1 MNAMT
6 FEQLPLQ
13 FGLFDWIEWE
23 QTRLASD
30 IYEERLQMLEYA
42 DQAGFFGYHLAEHH
56 ITPLS
61 LAPSP
66 GLFLTAAAQRTRRI
80 RLGPL
85 VYLLPFYNP
94 LRLLHEICMLDH
106 LSRGRLELGV
116 GRGIV
121 PMEAEKF
128 HVKEEESWDM
138 FREALDL
145 LTTAFTSD
153 SLNFEGKYYAYKD
166 VRLWMH
172 PLQQPYPPLWYA
184 SGNIDTVPWMAQQ
197 GLNTAHGLEPAAAT
211 KPHFDLYKRLW
222 LEHRDDRKRLNHHV
236 KAPKLGLIRHVY
248 VAPTDTQAVQ
258 DCRAAFNAWFY
269 NINFLWAQAGSNRLE
284 FISNFDKLLDTGV
297 LIAGSPPTVREQVR
311 REVEGSGINY
321 FCSIFAFGDLS
332 HAQVM
337 ASMRLFVQ
345 EVIPAFIS
353 HAG

>member
-1 MNAMT
+1 MNET
-6 FEQLPLQ
+6 RLEQLPLQ

-23 QTRLASD
+23 DRRPASD
-30 IYEERLQMLEYA
+30 IFEERLQMLEYA
-42 DQAGFFGYHLAEHH
+42 DRAGFFCYHLAEHH

-66 GLFLTAAAQRTRRI
+66 GLFLAAAAQRTHRI

-94 LRLLHEICMLDH
+94 LRLVQEICMLDH
-106 LSRGRLELGV
+106 LCQGRLELGV

-145 LTTAFTSD
+145 LLTAFTSD
-153 SLNFEGKYYAYKD
+153 LLNFEGTYYSYKD
-166 VRLWMH
+166 IRLWMR
-172 PLQQPYPPLWYA
+172 PMQQPYPPLWYA
-184 SGNIDTVPWMAQQ
+184 SGNINTVPWMAQQ

-211 KPHFDLYKRLW
+211 KPHFDLYKQLW
-222 LEHRDDRKRLNHHV
+222 QEHRDNPKRLNNHV
-236 KAPKLGLIRHVY
+236 KTPKLGLIRHVY
-248 VAPTDTQAVQ
+248 AAPSDAQAEQ
-258 DCRAAFNAWFY
+258 ECRAAFKAWFY
-269 NINFLWAQAGSNRLE
+269 NINFLWAQAGSNRLD

-297 LIAGSPPTVREQVR
+297 LIAGSPQTVRERVE
-311 REVEGSGINY
+311 REVNESGINY

-345 EVIPAFIS
+345 EVMPAFIH
-353 HAG
+353 HAA

>member
-1 MNAMT
+1 MNEMA
-6 FEQLPLQ
+6 FEQSPLQ

-23 QTRLASD
+23 QIRLARD

-42 DQAGFFGYHLAEHH
+42 DQAGFFCYHLAEHH

-106 LSRGRLELGV
+106 LSRARLELGV

-128 HVKEEESWDM
+128 HIKEEEGWEM
-138 FREALDL
+138 FREGLDL

-153 SLNFEGKYYAYKD
+153 SLNFQGKYYAYKD

-184 SGNIDTVPWMAQQ
+184 SGNINTVPWMAQQ
-197 GLNTAHGLEPAAAT
+197 GLNTAHGLEPAAVT

-222 LEHRDDRKRLNHHV
+222 LDHRHDPKRLNHHV

-248 VAPTDTQAVQ
+248 VAPTDGQAVR
-258 DCRAAFNAWFY
+258 DCRAAFAAWFD
-269 NINFLWAQAGSNRLE
+269 NINFLWAQAGSNRLD
-284 FISNFDKLLDTGV
+284 FIANFDRLLDTGV
-297 LIAGSPPTVREQVR
+297 FIAGSPQTVRAQVR
-311 REVEGSGINY
+311 REVEESGINY
-321 FCSIFAFGDLS
+321 FCCIFAFGNLR
-332 HAQVM
+332 HAQAM
-337 ASMRLFVQ
+337 ASMQLFVQ
-345 EVIPAFIS
+345 EVMPALIP
-353 HAG
+353 HAE